1 MSPFRR
7 DQEGHIYWVKGMGRN
22 MLAHGSVVRRLPAA
36 YLCLGVL
43 GCVEGGNL
51 AVSAGAPVTAVVR
64 GTITDCGIPLG
75 GAEVVLRV
83 QQDEPEQ
90 ARPVD
95 AWIGPVTTSSQ
106 GKYLI
111 EVGPAFAV
119 PGPASVQLR
128 VTPETGASQE
138 VSGGT
143 VELRIGRPARDTARV
158 NVDLGE
164 ERGAC

>member
-1 MSPFRR
+1 
-7 DQEGHIYWVKGMGRN
+7 
-22 MLAHGSVVRRLPAA
+22 
-36 YLCLGVL
+36 
-43 GCVEGGNL
+43 
-51 AVSAGAPVTAVVR
+51 VTAVVR
-64 GTITDCGIPLG
+64 GTITDCGIPVG

-83 QQDEPEQ
+83 RQDEPEQ

-95 AWIGPVTTSSQ
+95 ARIGPVTTSSK

-119 PGPASVQLR
+119 PGPASVELR
-128 VTPETGASQE
+128 VTPESGATQE
-138 VSGGT
+138 IPAGT
-143 VELRIGRPARDTARV
+143 LQLRIGRPARDTARV

>member
-1 MSPFRR
+1 
-7 DQEGHIYWVKGMGRN
+7 
-22 MLAHGSVVRRLPAA
+22 MLAHGSVVRRSPAA
-36 YLCLGVL
+36 YLCLALL
-43 GCVEGGNL
+43 GCVEGGDL

-64 GTITDCGIPLG
+64 GTITDCGTPLG

-95 AWIGPVTTSSQ
+95 ARIGPVTTSSE

-119 PGPASVQLR
+119 PGPASVQVG
-128 VTPETGASQE
+128 VTPQSGATQE

-143 VELRIGRPARDTARV
+143 LELRIGRPARDTTRL
-158 NVDLGE
+158 NVDLGQ
-164 ERGAC
+164 ERGVC

>member
-1 MSPFRR
+1 MLLPRR
-7 DQEGHIYWVKGMGRN
+7 GASGS
-22 MLAHGSVVRRLPAA
+22 LAACLCIGS
-36 YLCLGVL
+36 L

-64 GTITDCGIPLG
+64 GTVTDCGIPLA

-95 AWIGPVTTSSQ
+95 ARIGPVVTSSQ
-106 GKYLI
+106 GKYLV
-111 EVGPAFAV
+111 EVGPAFAI
-119 PGPASVQLR
+119 PGQASVQLR
-128 VTPETGASQE
+128 VTPESGTTQE
-138 VSGGT
+138 ISAGT
-143 VELRIGRPARDTARV
+143 LQLRIGWPARDTARV